1 MLNNFRFSK
10 KKRLLEKAQ
19 FQRVFDKKK
28 RIYSPYFLAY
38 HVSNDESYARMGIIT
53 SKRCAKQANQRNH
66 IRRQVRECFRQHSFS
81 IQSAD
86 IIVIAHH
93 SAAKADNKE
102 IQQCLD
108 KLFQRLEKAYRAP

>member
-1 MLNNFRFSK
+1 VLNNFRFSK
-10 KKRLLEKAQ
+10 KKRLLAKAQ
-19 FQRVFDKKK
+19 FQRVFGQKK
-28 RIYSPYFLAY
+28 RLYSPYFLAY
-38 HVSNDESYARMGIIT
+38 HANNDESYARMGIIT

-66 IRRQVRECFRQHSFS
+66 IRRQVRERFRQHPFS

-93 SAAKADNKE
+93 SAAQADNKE

-108 KLFQRLEKAYRAP
+108 KLFERLERVYRAP